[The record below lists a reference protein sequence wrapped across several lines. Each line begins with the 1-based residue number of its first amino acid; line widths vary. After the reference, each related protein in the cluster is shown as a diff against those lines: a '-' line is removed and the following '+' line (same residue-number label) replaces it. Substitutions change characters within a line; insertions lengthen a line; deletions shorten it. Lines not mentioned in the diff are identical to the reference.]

1 MVLPFGASYEPL
13 ACPRNKVGPI
23 SGPISGPIAGPIG
36 DGGVGPIG
44 VEIRGDM
51 GWLLSMV
58 LIFGASYEPLGCPR
72 NKVGPI
78 SGPIS
83 GPIAN
88 PIAGPIAGLNGVGM
102 RLDMGWLLSMV
113 LIFRA
118 SYEPLGFP
126 IAGWAP

>member
-51 GWLLSMV
+51 GRLLSMV
-58 LIFGASYEPLGCPR
+58 LIVGACYKPLGCPI
-72 NKVGPI
+72 VG
-78 SGPIS
+78 
-83 GPIAN
+83 
-88 PIAGPIAGLNGVGM
+88 
-102 RLDMGWLLSMV
+102 
-113 LIFRA
+113 
-118 SYEPLGFP
+118 Y
-126 IAGWAP
+126 AP

>member
-1 MVLPFGASYEPL
+1 MPYSG
-13 ACPRNKVGPI
+13 VGPI

-58 LIFGASYEPLGCPR
+58 LIFGACCKPLACPG

-78 SGPIS
+78 SGPIRGPID
-83 GPIAN
+83 GPIAS
-88 PIAGPIAGLNGVGM
+88 PKVGPIVGPIGVEIGGQ
-102 RLDMGWLLSMV
+102 RWWLLSMV
-113 LIFRA
+113 LTLMSLCSA
-118 SYEPLGFP
+118 L
-126 IAGWAP
+126 